1 MNYIKENFL
10 KVFRD
15 ERMRSILMVSLITSD
30 APNSEEDILNYIQSI
45 DNYINIIRYEI
56 TEQELPNKQEILNSL
71 INCLKIRLKD
81 YEDIIKEGLDNAKS
95 GQNS

>member
-1 MNYIKENFL
+1 MDYIKENFL

-45 DNYINIIRYEI
+45 DNYINIIQYEI
-56 TEQELPNKQEILNSL
+56 TEQELPNKQDVLNSL
-71 INCLKIRLKD
+71 MNCLEIRLRD

-95 GQNS
+95 SQNS

>member
-1 MNYIKENFL
+1 MNFIKENL
-10 KVFRD
+10 LEVFRN

-30 APNSEEDILNYIQSI
+30 AFNSEEDILNYIQSI

-56 TEQELPNKQEILNSL
+56 TEQELPNKQEILNNL
-71 INCLKIRLKD
+71 INCLNIRLKD
-81 YEDIIKEGLDNAKS
+81 YENIIKEGLDNAKS

>member
-45 DNYINIIRYEI
+45 DSYINIIRYEI

-71 INCLKIRLKD
+71 MNCLKIRLKD
-81 YEDIIKEGLDNAKS
+81 YEDTIKEGLDNAKS
-95 GQNS
+95 SKNS